1 MGKGNKGMKVRAK
14 MLWIFL
20 PAVLI
25 PLLLFGTLM
34 FYSSYSE
41 LEQSSTQTYT
51 QMTAQVGAVFT
62 EYISRVDQTNRT
74 VDKLDEITLF
84 LREDF
89 TSVDMDADRR
99 IFLESQAMDG
109 VAQLAQTNDGLY
121 AFTVAT
127 LDGEQLSYVLE
138 KPDRAMLP
146 LTDSYYDRLR
156 NSTSQM
162 VILPVRQSMY
172 MFTPQTPVFTVA
184 YKYIDIPDG
193 INMYTGYVI
202 SECPVSRLEQI
213 CRKVDMGAG
222 SRMCILDQD
231 YGVAYSSDGQVF
243 GQALSQCLRSGKN
256 QGRMT
261 LDGQDCLLVSTRLK
275 DTGWTVAATIPYGAI
290 TQQTTK
296 LLSIFLVLC
305 LLCAVIMVTVIIV
318 QSGSFTRPISK
329 LQKAMQTVS
338 KGDMTVQIKEKRTDE
353 FGELNEGFNRLVGEL
368 DQLIIHISE
377 SKERENLAK
386 YQMLQSQINPH
397 FLYNTLESIRMMAIL
412 QDEEE
417 IAEALISLSKLFRYC
432 IRQGDRLVTVREELE
447 QAKNYLFLQSF
458 RYQDRLQVNYHVD
471 EQVLDRQMPKVLLQP
486 LLENAFAH
494 GLQDREEIGIITITV
509 AQTQGG
515 TAFSIHDNGCG
526 IDGDTLTALR
536 LKLENGSAESI
547 GLANV
552 NERLRLYY
560 KSTQGLHIESTPGE
574 GTTVSFTVPHN
585 QSPSALLNYQQRA
598 EQSRKEDSPHGEA

>member
-1 MGKGNKGMKVRAK
+1 MGKPNKGMGVRAK

-34 FYSSYSE
+34 FYSSYAE
-41 LEQSSTQTYT
+41 LEQSSTKTYT
-51 QMTAQVGAVFT
+51 QMTAQVGAVFS

-89 TSVDMDADRR
+89 TSVEMDSDRR
-99 IFLESQAMDG
+99 VLLESQAMDG
-109 VAQLAQTNDGLY
+109 VAQLAHTNDGLY

-138 KPDRAMLP
+138 KPDRAILP

-156 NSTSQM
+156 NSTSQT
-162 VILPVRQSMY
+162 VILPVRQSQY
-172 MFTPQTPVFTVA
+172 MFTPEEPVFTVA

-213 CRKVDMGAG
+213 CRNVDMGPG
-222 SRMCILDQD
+222 SRICILDQD
-231 YGVAYSSDGQVF
+231 YGVAYSSAGEAF
-243 GQALSQCLRSGKN
+243 GESLSAQLKN
-256 QGRMT
+256 GRAQGRVN
-261 LDGQDCLLVSTRLK
+261 LNNQDCLLVSTRLK
-275 DTGWTVAATIPYGAI
+275 DTGWTVVATIPYGVI
-290 TQQTTK
+290 TQQTTQ
-296 LLSIFLVLC
+296 LLSIFLILC

-318 QSGSFTRPISK
+318 QSGSFTRPISQ
-329 LQKAMQTVS
+329 LQKAMKTVS
-338 KGDMTVQIKEKRTDE
+338 KGDMTVRIQEKRTDE
-353 FGELNEGFNRLVGEL
+353 FGELNEGFNRLIGEL
-368 DQLIIHISE
+368 DTLITHISE

-397 FLYNTLESIRMMAIL
+397 FLYNTLESIRMMAVL
-412 QDEEE
+412 RDEEE
-417 IAEALISLSKLFRYC
+417 ISEALISLSKLFRYC

-458 RYQDRLQVNYHVD
+458 RYQDRLKVIYEVD

-494 GLQDREEIGIITITV
+494 GLRDWEKMGIITITV
-509 AQTQGG
+509 SQVQGG
-515 TAFSIHDNGCG
+515 TAFAIHDNGCG
-526 IDGDTLTALR
+526 IDRETLAGIR
-536 LKLENGSAESI
+536 LKLEHGGAESI

-560 KSTQGLHIESTPGE
+560 KSTQGLQIESMPGE
-574 GTTVSFTVPHN
+574 GTTVSFTIPCD
-585 QSPSALLNYQQRA
+585 QRPTALLNYAQHS
-598 EQSRKEDSPHGEA
+598 EMLRKEDAAFGK